1 MHGNAHQA
9 AALGPQHGHP
19 SDQDQ
24 QEARDRHGIP
34 PPTGAGVE
42 TGVAG
47 QGVDFASLEQLLSG
61 EIASPI

>member
-1 MHGNAHQA
+1 MHAI
-9 AALGPQHGHP
+9 ALATPALDPPHSHP

-61 EIASPI
+61 EIARPI